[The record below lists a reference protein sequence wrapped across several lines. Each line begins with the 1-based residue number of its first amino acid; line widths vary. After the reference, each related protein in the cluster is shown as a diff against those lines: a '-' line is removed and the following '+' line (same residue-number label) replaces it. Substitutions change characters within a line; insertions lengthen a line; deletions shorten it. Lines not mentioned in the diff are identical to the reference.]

1 MDSNDERKIKP
12 WFHRVRPTLIR
23 KTHGEPYIN
32 LADTQAAASGYLQL
46 KFRVDR
52 LDRLLVDMLIAA
64 EMFTY
69 ADTPGIQAELRRILP
84 HPLKWI
90 LSNVTTLIG
99 GAALAAAILWV
110 TSSSTVGDWVAAI
123 IFGIAFLLSAFSLI
137 GFPFYYPQIRK
148 QSAAVRGCLATMS
161 DTYLALD
168 GQPTSVKHLAALIEK
183 AAQAGVVWPSQ
194 LYVLMEDIEGR
205 RKAI

>member
-1 MDSNDERKIKP
+1 MAQLHRIEERYD
-12 WFHRVRPTLIR
+12 V
-23 KTHGEPYIN
+23 
-32 LADTQAAASGYLQL
+32 A
-46 KFRVDR
+46 
-52 LDRLLVDMLIAA
+52 
-64 EMFTY
+64 
-69 ADTPGIQAELRRILP
+69 
-84 HPLKWI
+84 
-90 LSNVTTLIG
+90 G